1 MSGVP
6 TMTVDDQTTNMR
18 TPQRRMRRALVRF
31 RGSRD
36 GTAAIEFALLAFPFF
51 LLIFATIE
59 AFIAFAGEQLLENAV
74 DTMGRQL
81 RTGQITTFD
90 PTRPTYMDEAQFRAK
105 FCEEISLMITCA
117 AKEDANDQKLY
128 LDVREF
134 ANFSSIPNYIPKV
147 SDTQFSDLDSTGF
160 DFKPG
165 GPKSINIVRAY
176 YRWEV
181 MTDLVRPFITNI
193 RKDGEMPRDYLM
205 VATAA
210 FRNENY
216 P

>member
-1 MSGVP
+1 MNL
-6 TMTVDDQTTNMR
+6 DDQAQQR
-18 TPQRRMRRALVRF
+18 RSPPQRMRRIAGRF
-31 RGSRD
+31 RRSKD
-36 GTAAIEFALLAFPFF
+36 GTAAIEFGLLAFPFF

-74 DTMGRQL
+74 DTLSRQI
-81 RTGQITTFD
+81 RTGQITFGMGRATD
-90 PTRPTYMDEAQFRAK
+90 KDADQFRAL
-105 FCEEISLMITCA
+105 FCGEISLMIKCVA
-117 AKEDANDQKLY
+117 EEDPDDQKLY

-134 ANFSSIPNYIPKV
+134 ADFADIPNYIPKV
-147 SDTQFSDLDSTGF
+147 SNDQFSDLDTS
-160 DFKPG
+160 DFAYDPG
-165 GPKSINIVRAY
+165 GANSINIVRAY

>member
-1 MSGVP
+1 MKL
-6 TMTVDDQTTNMR
+6 DDQAR
-18 TPQRRMRRALVRF
+18 PRRALRS
-31 RGSRD
+31 RLPRIAGRLRRSRD
-36 GTAAIEFALLAFPFF
+36 GTAAIEFGLLAFPFF
-51 LLIFATIE
+51 LLVFATIE

-74 DTMGRQL
+74 DTMGRQI
-81 RTGQITTFD
+81 RTGQITYGLGRTTD
-90 PTRPTYMDEAQFRAK
+90 LTAEQFRAR
-105 FCEEISLMITCA
+105 FCAEISLMIKCPAT
-117 AKEDANDQKLY
+117 EDPDDRKLY

-134 ANFSSIPNYIPKV
+134 ASFAAIPNYIPKV
-147 SDTQFSDLDSTGF
+147 SNEQFSDLDPTSF
-160 DFKPG
+160 AYRPG
-165 GPKSINIVRAY
+165 GPQSINIVRAY

-193 RKDGEMPRDYLM
+193 RKDGSMPRDYLM

>member
-1 MSGVP
+1 MNLDYQASEQQAP
-6 TMTVDDQTTNMR
+6 
-18 TPQRRMRRALVRF
+18 RRQAPRLFARF
-31 RGSRD
+31 RRSSD
-36 GTAAIEFALLAFPFF
+36 GTAAIEFSLLAFPFF

-74 DTMGRQL
+74 DTMARQI
-81 RTGQITTFD
+81 RTGQITGYD
-90 PTRPTYMDEAQFRAK
+90 ATRSTYLDEAEFRTK
-105 FCEEISLMITCA
+105 FCAEISLMIKCA
-117 AKEDANDQKLY
+117 DEEDPEDQKLY

-134 ANFSSIPNYIPKV
+134 ANFSAIPNYIPKI
-147 SDTQFSDLDSTGF
+147 SNDQFSDLDNSAF
-160 DFKPG
+160 DYDPG
-165 GPKSINIVRAY
+165 GPKTINIVRAY

>member
-1 MSGVP
+1 MSGSP
-6 TMTVDDQTTNMR
+6 KMNLDDQTIER
-18 TPQRRMRRALVRF
+18 HSPPRRMRRLFDRL
-31 RGSRD
+31 RRSRD
-36 GTAAIEFALLAFPFF
+36 GTAAIEFGLLAFPFF

-74 DTMGRQL
+74 DTMSRQI
-81 RTGQITTFD
+81 RTGQIKHYD
-90 PTRPTYMDEAQFRAK
+90 KEEFRAK
-105 FCEEISLMITCA
+105 FCAEISLMIKCA
-117 AKEDANDQKLY
+117 DEEDPNDQKLY

-134 ANFSSIPNYIPKV
+134 ASFADIPNYIPKI
-147 SDTQFSDLDSTGF
+147 SGDKFADLDTTDF
-160 DFKPG
+160 DYSPG
-165 GPKSINIVRAY
+165 GPQTINIVRAY

-181 MTDLVRPFITNI
+181 TTDLVRPFITNI

>member
-1 MSGVP
+1 MNLEA
-6 TMTVDDQTTNMR
+6 QTIEQQA
-18 TPQRRMRRALVRF
+18 PPRRMRRLFARLR
-31 RGSRD
+31 RSRD
-36 GTAAIEFALLAFPFF
+36 GTAAIEFGLLAFPFF

-74 DTMGRQL
+74 DTLGRQI
-81 RTGQITTFD
+81 RTGQITAFD
-90 PTRPTYMDEAQFRAK
+90 TSRSTYLSEEQFRAK
-105 FCEEISLMITCA
+105 FCAEISLMIKCVA
-117 AKEDANDQKLY
+117 EEDPADQKLY

-134 ANFSSIPNYIPKV
+134 ASFAAIPTYIPKV
-147 SDTQFSDLDSTGF
+147 SNDQFSDLDPTGF
-160 DFKPG
+160 AYNPG
-165 GPKSINIVRAY
+165 GPESINIVRAY

>member
-1 MSGVP
+1 MSGSLTVN
-6 TMTVDDQTTNMR
+6 VDDQTCAKQTL
-18 TPQRRMRRALVRF
+18 PRRPRRVFSRF

-74 DTMGRQL
+74 DTLGRQV
-81 RTGQITTFD
+81 RTGQIKNLSE
-90 PTRPTYMDEAQFRAK
+90 DEFRTK
-105 FCEEISLMITCA
+105 FCAEISLMISCA
-117 AKEDANDQKLY
+117 DKEDPNDQKLY

-134 ANFSSIPNYIPKV
+134 ASFADIPNYIPKV
-147 SDTQFSDLDSTGF
+147 DGEQFSDLDPSSF
-160 DFKPG
+160 DYKPG

-181 MTDLVRPFITNI
+181 MTDLVRPFITTI
-193 RKDGEMPRDYLM
+193 RKEGEMPRDYLM

>member
-1 MSGVP
+1 MK
-6 TMTVDDQTTNMR
+6 VDDQANQLQA
-18 TPQRRMRRALVRF
+18 PPRRVRRLLAGF
-31 RGSRD
+31 RKSRD
-36 GTAAIEFALLAFPFF
+36 GTAAIEFGLLAFPFF

-74 DTMGRQL
+74 DTMSRQI
-81 RTGQITTFD
+81 RTGQITFGMGRSTD
-90 PTRPTYMDEAQFRAK
+90 LTAAQFRTK
-105 FCEEISLMITCA
+105 FCGEISLMIKCP
-117 AKEDANDQKLY
+117 AKEDPTDQKLY

-134 ANFSSIPNYIPKV
+134 ANFATIPKYIPKT
-147 SDTQFSDLDSTGF
+147 SDGQFSDLDPS
-160 DFKPG
+160 DFAYSPG
-165 GPKSINIVRAY
+165 GPKTINIVRAY

>member
-1 MSGVP
+1 MN
-6 TMTVDDQTTNMR
+6 VDDQTIMEQTP
-18 TPQRRMRRALVRF
+18 PQRVRRILARF
-31 RGSRD
+31 HRSRD

-74 DTMGRQL
+74 DTMGRQI
-81 RTGQITTFD
+81 RTGQITAFD
-90 PTRPTYMDEAQFRAK
+90 PTRPTYLSEAQFRAK
-105 FCEEISLMITCA
+105 FCEEISLMIKCSA
-117 AKEDANDQKLY
+117 EEDPEDKKLY
-128 LDVREF
+128 LDIREF
-134 ANFSSIPNYIPKV
+134 TTFAAIPNYIPKL
-147 SDTQFSDLDSTGF
+147 SNSQFSDLDSS
-160 DFKPG
+160 DFAYDPG

>member
-1 MSGVP
+1 
-6 TMTVDDQTTNMR
+6 
-18 TPQRRMRRALVRF
+18 
-31 RGSRD
+31 
-36 GTAAIEFALLAFPFF
+36 
-51 LLIFATIE
+51 
-59 AFIAFAGEQLLENAV
+59 
-74 DTMGRQL
+74 
-81 RTGQITTFD
+81 
-90 PTRPTYMDEAQFRAK
+90 
-105 FCEEISLMITCA
+105 MIKCA
-117 AKEDANDQKLY
+117 AKENPDDQKLY

-134 ANFSSIPNYIPKV
+134 ASFAAIPNYIPKV
-147 SDTQFSDLDSTGF
+147 SGDQFADLDPSSF
-160 DFKPG
+160 DYKPG

>member
-1 MSGVP
+1 MS
-6 TMTVDDQTTNMR
+6 VDDQINT
-18 TPQRRMRRALVRF
+18 MRRPPRLMLARF
-31 RGSRD
+31 RKSRD

-74 DTMGRQL
+74 DTMARQV
-81 RTGQITTFD
+81 RTGQIKNL
-90 PTRPTYMDEAQFRAK
+90 DEAAFRTK
-105 FCEEISLMITCA
+105 FCAEISLMIKCA
-117 AKEDANDQKLY
+117 AKEDPNDQKLY

-134 ANFSSIPNYIPKV
+134 ATFADIPNNIPKV
-147 SDTQFSDLDSTGF
+147 SNDQFSDLDSS
-160 DFKPG
+160 DFAYSPG

>member
-1 MSGVP
+1 MNLESQAIERQAP
-6 TMTVDDQTTNMR
+6 
-18 TPQRRMRRALVRF
+18 PRRMLRLLARLRR
-31 RGSRD
+31 SRD
-36 GTAAIEFALLAFPFF
+36 GTAAIEFGLLAFPFF

-74 DTMGRQL
+74 DTLGRQI
-81 RTGQITTFD
+81 RTGQITAFD
-90 PTRPTYMDEAQFRAK
+90 PSRSTYLSEEEFRAE
-105 FCEEISLMITCA
+105 FCAEISLMIKCA
-117 AKEDANDQKLY
+117 AEEDPTDQKLY

-134 ANFSSIPNYIPKV
+134 ASFADIPNYIPKV
-147 SDTQFSDLDSTGF
+147 SGEQFADLDPTGF
-160 DFKPG
+160 AYNPG
-165 GPKSINIVRAY
+165 GPQSINIVRAY

>member
-1 MSGVP
+1 MK
-6 TMTVDDQTTNMR
+6 VDDHTSKAEKS
-18 TPQRRMRRALVRF
+18 PRRMPRMLSRF
-31 RGSRD
+31 RRSND
-36 GTAAIEFALLAFPFF
+36 GTAAIEFALLALPFF

-74 DTMGRQL
+74 DTMARQV
-81 RTGQITTFD
+81 RTGQAKNLN
-90 PTRPTYMDEAQFRAK
+90 EEEFRTK
-105 FCEEISLMITCA
+105 FCAEISLMISCV
-117 AKEDANDQKLY
+117 AKEDPDDQKLY

-134 ANFSSIPNYIPKV
+134 DDFSDIPNYIPKQG
-147 SDTQFSDLDSTGF
+147 SDQFSDLDSS
-160 DFKPG
+160 DFAYSPG
-165 GPKSINIVRAY
+165 GPRSINIVRAY

-193 RKDGEMPRDYLM
+193 RKEGEMPRDYLM

-210 FRNENY
+210 IRNENF

>member
-1 MSGVP
+1 MN
-6 TMTVDDQTTNMR
+6 VDDQTST
-18 TPQRRMRRALVRF
+18 TRRPSRRARRLLARF
-31 RGSRD
+31 RKSND

-59 AFIAFAGEQLLENAV
+59 AFVAFAGEQLLENAV
-74 DTMGRQL
+74 DTMARQV
-81 RTGQITTFD
+81 RTGQIKNLS
-90 PTRPTYMDEAQFRAK
+90 EEEFRTK
-105 FCEEISLMITCA
+105 FCAEISLMIQCV
-117 AKEDANDQKLY
+117 AKENPDDQKLY

-134 ANFSSIPNYIPKV
+134 ASFAAIPNYIPKV
-147 SDTQFSDLDSTGF
+147 SSDQFSDLDPSSF
-160 DFKPG
+160 DYKPG

-210 FRNENY
+210 FRNENF

>member
-1 MSGVP
+1 MNL
-6 TMTVDDQTTNMR
+6 DDH
-18 TPQRRMRRALVRF
+18 TPRRPPSRRLRRLCARLR
-31 RGSRD
+31 RSRD
-36 GTAAIEFALLAFPFF
+36 GTAAIEFGLLAFPFF

-74 DTMGRQL
+74 DAMSRQV
-81 RTGQITTFD
+81 RTGQITFGMG
-90 PTRPTYMDEAQFRAK
+90 RPTDLTAAQFRTK
-105 FCEEISLMITCA
+105 FCGEISLMIKCA
-117 AKEDANDQKLY
+117 AEEDPMDQKLY

-134 ANFSSIPNYIPKV
+134 ASFAAIPNFIPKV
-147 SDTQFSDLDSTGF
+147 SNDQFSDLDPTGF
-160 DFKPG
+160 AYDPG
-165 GPKSINIVRAY
+165 GPKTINIVRAY

-193 RKDGEMPRDYLM
+193 RKNGEMPRDYLM

>member
-1 MSGVP
+1 
-6 TMTVDDQTTNMR
+6 
-18 TPQRRMRRALVRF
+18 MRRLFARLGR
-31 RGSRD
+31 SRD
-36 GTAAIEFALLAFPFF
+36 GTAAIEFGLLAFPFF

-74 DTMGRQL
+74 DTMSRQI
-81 RTGQITTFD
+81 RTGQITAGMG
-90 PTRPTYMDEAQFRAK
+90 RPTDKTADQFRAL
-105 FCEEISLMITCA
+105 FCGEISLMIKCVD
-117 AKEDANDQKLY
+117 KEDPADQKLY

-134 ANFSSIPNYIPKV
+134 ATFAAIPNYIPKV
-147 SDTQFSDLDSTGF
+147 SNDQFSDLDTT
-160 DFKPG
+160 DFAYDPG
-165 GPKSINIVRAY
+165 GAKTINVVRAY

>member
-1 MSGVP
+1 MNL
-6 TMTVDDQTTNMR
+6 DYQTR
-18 TPQRRMRRALVRF
+18 KLQASQRQTRRLFDRF
-31 RGSRD
+31 RRSSDGS
-36 GTAAIEFALLAFPFF
+36 AAIEFAMLAFPFF

-74 DTMGRQL
+74 DTMARQI
-81 RTGQITTFD
+81 RTGQITSYD
-90 PTRPTYMDEAQFRAK
+90 PTRSSYLNEAQFRAK
-105 FCEEISLMITCA
+105 FCAEISLMIKCA
-117 AKEDANDQKLY
+117 DEEDPSDQKLY

-134 ANFSSIPNYIPKV
+134 TSFATIPNYIPKA
-147 SDTQFSDLDSTGF
+147 SADQYSDLDAT
-160 DFKPG
+160 DFKYDPG

>member
-1 MSGVP
+1 MD
-6 TMTVDDQTTNMR
+6 VDDQAAYMH
-18 TPQRRMRRALVRF
+18 TPPPAKRRIYARF
-31 RGSRD
+31 RKSQD

-59 AFIAFAGEQLLENAV
+59 AFIAFAGEQVLANAV
-74 DTMGRQL
+74 DTMARQV
-81 RTGQITTFD
+81 RTGQIKD
-90 PTRPTYMDEAQFRAK
+90 LDAEQFRTK
-105 FCEEISLMITCA
+105 FCAEISLMITCA
-117 AKEDANDQKLY
+117 ENEDPEDKKLY

-134 ANFSSIPNYIPKV
+134 ATFADIPNYIPKV
-147 SDTQFSDLDSTGF
+147 DNALYSELDPT
-160 DFKPG
+160 DFGYSPG
-165 GPKSINIVRAY
+165 GPTSVNIVRAY

-193 RKDGEMPRDYLM
+193 RKEGEMPRDYLM

>member
-1 MSGVP
+1 MV
-6 TMTVDDQTTNMR
+6 VDDQSSTTR
-18 TPQRRMRRALVRF
+18 KAPRRLPRVLARLQR
-31 RGSRD
+31 SRD
-36 GTAAIEFALLAFPFF
+36 GSTAIEFALLAFPFF

-74 DTMGRQL
+74 DTMARQI
-81 RTGQITTFD
+81 RTGQIKNLSE
-90 PTRPTYMDEAQFRAK
+90 DEFRTK
-105 FCEEISLMITCA
+105 FCAEISLMIKCA
-117 AKEDANDQKLY
+117 AEEDPDNQKLY
-128 LDVREF
+128 IDVREF
-134 ANFSSIPNYIPKV
+134 ATFAAIPNYIPKQG
-147 SDTQFSDLDSTGF
+147 SSQFSDLDSSEF
-160 DFKPG
+160 AYSPG

-210 FRNENY
+210 FRNENF

>member
-1 MSGVP
+1 MNL
-6 TMTVDDQTTNMR
+6 DDQAN
-18 TPQRRMRRALVRF
+18 RRQPSRWRVRRILGHF
-31 RGSRD
+31 RRSKD
-36 GTAAIEFALLAFPFF
+36 GTAAIEFGLLAFPFF

-74 DTMGRQL
+74 DTMSRQI
-81 RTGQITTFD
+81 RTGQITFGLGRSTD
-90 PTRPTYMDEAQFRAK
+90 LTADQFRTK
-105 FCEEISLMITCA
+105 FCGEISLMITCA
-117 AKEDANDQKLY
+117 SVEDPDDQKLY
-128 LDVREF
+128 LDVRQF
-134 ANFSSIPNYIPKV
+134 ASFAAIPNYIPKT
-147 SDTQFSDLDSTGF
+147 SNDQFSDLDPTGF
-160 DFKPG
+160 AYSPG
-165 GPKSINIVRAY
+165 GPKTINIVRAY

-181 MTDLVRPFITNI
+181 TTDLVRPFITNI

>member
-1 MSGVP
+1 MN
-6 TMTVDDQTTNMR
+6 VDDQANKRHTS
-18 TPQRRMRRALVRF
+18 PRRMRRILARLNR
-31 RGSRD
+31 SRD
-36 GTAAIEFALLAFPFF
+36 GTAAIEFGLLAFPFF

-74 DTMGRQL
+74 DTMGRQI
-81 RTGQITTFD
+81 RTGQITFD
-90 PTRPTYMDEAQFRAK
+90 MGRATDLTEVQFRTK
-105 FCEEISLMITCA
+105 FCGEISLMIKCA
-117 AKEDANDQKLY
+117 DQEDPDDKKLY

-134 ANFSSIPNYIPKV
+134 ADFSAIPTYIPKMGNERY
-147 SDTQFSDLDSTGF
+147 SDLDDTGF
-160 DFKPG
+160 AYDPG
-165 GPKSINIVRAY
+165 GPQTINIVRAY

-181 MTDLVRPFITNI
+181 MTDLVRPYITNI
-193 RKDGEMPRDYLM
+193 RKDGEMPHDYLM

>member
-1 MSGVP
+1 MNL
-6 TMTVDDQTTNMR
+6 DDQTIER
-18 TPQRRMRRALVRF
+18 QPPPRRMRRLLARLR
-31 RGSRD
+31 RSRD
-36 GTAAIEFALLAFPFF
+36 GTAAIEFGLLAFPFF

-74 DTMGRQL
+74 DTMSRQI
-81 RTGQITTFD
+81 RTGQITDAD
-90 PTRPTYMDEAQFRAK
+90 PSRSSYLTEKQFRTK
-105 FCEEISLMITCA
+105 FCAEISLMIKCA
-117 AKEDANDQKLY
+117 DEEDPNDQKLY

-134 ANFSSIPNYIPKV
+134 ASFADIPNYIPKI
-147 SDTQFSDLDSTGF
+147 SGDKFADLDTTGF
-160 DFKPG
+160 AYNPG
-165 GPKSINIVRAY
+165 GPQTINIVRAY

-181 MTDLVRPFITNI
+181 TTDLVRPFITNI

>member
-1 MSGVP
+1 MY
-6 TMTVDDQTTNMR
+6 VDDQTSTTRRPPRR
-18 TPQRRMRRALVRF
+18 TRRLLARF
-31 RGSRD
+31 RKSSD

-74 DTMGRQL
+74 DTMARQV
-81 RTGQITTFD
+81 RTGQIKNLT
-90 PTRPTYMDEAQFRAK
+90 EEEFRTK
-105 FCEEISLMITCA
+105 FCAEISLMIQCA
-117 AKEDANDQKLY
+117 AKEDPDDQKLY

-134 ANFSSIPNYIPKV
+134 ASFAAIPNYIPKV
-147 SDTQFSDLDSTGF
+147 SGDQFSDLDPTGF
-160 DFKPG
+160 DYKPG

-210 FRNENY
+210 FRNENF

>member
-1 MSGVP
+1 MGV
-6 TMTVDDQTTNMR
+6 DEQTNMDQM
-18 TPQRRMRRALVRF
+18 PPRRARRILSRF
-31 RGSRD
+31 QRSRD
-36 GTAAIEFALLAFPFF
+36 GTAAIEFALLSFPFF

-74 DTMGRQL
+74 DTMARQV
-81 RTGQITTFD
+81 RTGQIKD
-90 PTRPTYMDEAQFRAK
+90 LDEAQFRTK
-105 FCEEISLMITCA
+105 FCGEISLMITCA
-117 AKEDANDQKLY
+117 EEEDPNDQKLY

-134 ANFSSIPNYIPKV
+134 ASFAAIPKNIPKV
-147 SDTQFSDLDSTGF
+147 GNNQYSDLDPT
-160 DFKPG
+160 DFGYSPG

-193 RKDGEMPRDYLM
+193 RKNGEMPRDYLM

>member
-1 MSGVP
+1 M
-6 TMTVDDQTTNMR
+6 TMNVDDQANER
-18 TPQRRMRRALVRF
+18 HTPPRRLRRLFARLNR
-31 RGSRD
+31 SRD
-36 GTAAIEFALLAFPFF
+36 GSAAIEFGLLAFPFF

-74 DTMGRQL
+74 DTMGRQI
-81 RTGQITTFD
+81 RTGQITFGMG
-90 PTRPTYMDEAQFRAK
+90 RPSDLTEGQFRTK
-105 FCEEISLMITCA
+105 FCGEISLMIKCA
-117 AKEDANDQKLY
+117 AKEDPNDKKLY

-134 ANFSSIPNYIPKV
+134 ANFSDIPTYIPKV
-147 SDTQFSDLDSTGF
+147 GNELYSDLDDTGF
-160 DFKPG
+160 AYDPG
-165 GPKSINIVRAY
+165 GPLTINIVRAY

-181 MTDLVRPFITNI
+181 MTDLVRPYITNI

>member
-1 MSGVP
+1 MV
-6 TMTVDDQTTNMR
+6 VDDQSSTTCKAPR
-18 TPQRRMRRALVRF
+18 RLRRMLARWQR
-31 RGSRD
+31 SRD
-36 GTAAIEFALLAFPFF
+36 GSTAIEFALLAFPFF

-74 DTMGRQL
+74 DTMARQI
-81 RTGQITTFD
+81 RTGQIKNLS
-90 PTRPTYMDEAQFRAK
+90 EEEFRTK
-105 FCEEISLMITCA
+105 FCAEINLMIKCA
-117 AKEDANDQKLY
+117 AEEDPDNQKLY

-134 ANFSSIPNYIPKV
+134 ATFAAIPNYIPKQ
-147 SDTQFSDLDSTGF
+147 SGSQFSDLDSSEF
-160 DFKPG
+160 AYSPG

-210 FRNENY
+210 FRNENF

>member
-1 MSGVP
+1 MNFDEQNGKPRSF
-6 TMTVDDQTTNMR
+6 
-18 TPQRRMRRALVRF
+18 RRMRRCIDRF
-31 RGSRD
+31 KQARD
-36 GTAAIEFALLAFPFF
+36 GAAAIEFGLLAFPFF

-74 DTMGRQL
+74 DTLSRQV
-81 RTGQITTFD
+81 RTGQITFAMGRSTD
-90 PTRPTYMDEAQFRAK
+90 LTEDQFRTR
-105 FCEEISLMITCA
+105 FCDEISLMIKCPA
-117 AKEDANDQKLY
+117 AEDPSDQKLY

-134 ANFSSIPNYIPKV
+134 ANFAAIPKYIPRV
-147 SDTQFSDLDSTGF
+147 SGDLFADLDPT
-160 DFKPG
+160 DFKYDPG
-165 GPKSINIVRAY
+165 GPGTINIVRAY

-181 MTDLVRPFITNI
+181 MTDLVRPFITNV

-210 FRNENY
+210 FRNEDY